1 MQQNIIVLP
10 FIAFFTMN
18 NTSSSEVHRFLC
30 QQRDKEFLALYHP
43 TLDALLEQGL
53 PIAKARQAAVEFTIA
68 NGHPRYHVNHENAY
82 RRVCHMLKASE
93 KHGNGA
99 RTFDHER
106 KTGLAETRQ
115 RRHMWEEITQQVR
128 ELIAHGL
135 SVDRAVEH
143 VLEHGRASRFFI
155 TPSTALTKIC
165 THARSRALR

>member
-1 MQQNIIVLP
+1 MKNMYSP
-10 FIAFFTMN
+10 D
-18 NTSSSEVHRFLC
+18 VHRYLC

-43 TLDALLEQGL
+43 TLDALLEKGMPL
-53 PIAKARQAAVEFTIA
+53 GKARRAAVEFTIT

-82 RRVCHMLKASE
+82 RRVCHLLKADE

-99 RTFDHER
+99 RTYEG
-106 KTGLAETRQ
+106 KEEIGLAETRL

-128 ELIAHGL
+128 ELCTYGL

-165 THARSRALR
+165 IHERSRALR